1 MDSRP
6 DRRNKAAFSN
16 FSGVDGA
23 SGFTPKIILSYPVF
37 LQSAGKFG
45 FFFTS
50 ARKCTKFCNARAE
63 PLYCSLN
70 LIN

>member
-23 SGFTPKIILSYPVF
+23 SGFTPKITLSYPVF

-45 FFFTS
+45 FFFLRRLGNVQNSVTHVQS
-50 ARKCTKFCNARAE
+50 HCTAH
-63 PLYCSLN
+63 
-70 LIN
+70 